1 MEVFK
6 MAVIK
11 SLEELEKIREQAKD
25 LISLR
30 KDNETKTRVVVGM
43 GTCGIAAGA
52 RQTMLAILDELKK
65 RNIDNV
71 IVTET
76 GCIGLCKYEPL
87 VDIIKPNQPKVTY
100 VNIDAEKAR
109 QIVVKHI
116 INNQIIDDWVIP
128 NI

>member
-1 MEVFK
+1 

-11 SLEELEKIREQAKD
+11 SIKD
-25 LISLR
+25 LEQIRDQARDLINLR
-30 KDNETKTRVVVGM
+30 KDNESKIRVVVGM

-52 RQTMLAILDELKK
+52 RNAMLAMLDELKK
-65 RNIDNV
+65 RNVDNV

-87 VDIIKPNQPKVTY
+87 IDVIKPGESKVTY
-100 VNIDAEKAR
+100 VNVDENKAR

>member
-1 MEVFK
+1 MP
-6 MAVIK
+6 VIK
-11 SLEELEKIREQAKD
+11 SIEELEKIREQAKD
-25 LISLR
+25 LIELR
-30 KDNETKTRVVVGM
+30 KDNEMKTRVVVGM

-65 RNIDNV
+65 RNVENV

-76 GCIGLCKYEPL
+76 GCIGLCKFEPL
-87 VDIIKPNQPKVTY
+87 VDVIKPNQAKVTY
-100 VNIDAEKAR
+100 VNVDENKAR

-116 INNQIIDDWVIP
+116 INNQIVDDWVIP

>member
-1 MEVFK
+1 

-11 SLEELEKIREQAKD
+11 SIEDLERIRDQARD
-25 LISLR
+25 LVNLR
-30 KDNETKTRVVVGM
+30 KDSESKIRVVVGM

-52 RQTMLAILDELKK
+52 RTAMLAILDELKK

-76 GCIGLCKYEPL
+76 GCIGLCKFEPL
-87 VDIIKPNQPKVTY
+87 VDVIKPGENKVTY
-100 VNIDAEKAR
+100 VNVNEEKAR

-116 INNQIIDDWVIP
+116 INNQIIDEWVIP

>member
-25 LISLR
+25 LINLR

>member
-1 MEVFK
+1 
-6 MAVIK
+6 MAMIK
-11 SLEELEKIREQAKD
+11 SIEDLEKIRDEAKD
-25 LISLR
+25 LINLR

-65 RNIDNV
+65 RNISDV
-71 IVTET
+71 VVTET
-76 GCIGLCKYEPL
+76 GCIGLCKFEPL
-87 VDIIKPNQPKVTY
+87 IDVIKPGQPKVTY
-100 VNIDAEKAR
+100 VNVDADKAR

-116 INNQIIDDWVIP
+116 INDKIIDDWVIP

>member
-1 MEVFK
+1 

-11 SLEELEKIREQAKD
+11 SIEELEKIRDQAKD
-25 LISLR
+25 LINLR

-52 RQTMLAILDELKK
+52 RQAMLAILDEIKK
-65 RNIDNV
+65 RNLDNV

-87 VDIIKPNQPKVTY
+87 VDVIKPNQPKVTY
-100 VNIDAEKAR
+100 VNVNDEKAR

-116 INNQIIDDWVIP
+116 INNQVIDDWVIP

>member
-1 MEVFK
+1 

-11 SLEELEKIREQAKD
+11 SLEDLERIRDQARD
-25 LISLR
+25 LVNLR
-30 KDNETKTRVVVGM
+30 KDSESKIRVVVGM

-52 RQTMLAILDELKK
+52 RTAMLAILDELKK

-76 GCIGLCKYEPL
+76 GCIGLCKFEPL
-87 VDIIKPNQPKVTY
+87 VDVIKPGEDKVTY
-100 VNIDAEKAR
+100 INVDENKAR